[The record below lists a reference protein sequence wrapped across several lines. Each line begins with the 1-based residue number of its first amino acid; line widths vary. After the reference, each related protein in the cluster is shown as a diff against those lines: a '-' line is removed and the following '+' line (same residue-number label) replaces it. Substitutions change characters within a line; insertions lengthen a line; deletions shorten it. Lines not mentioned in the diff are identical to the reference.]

1 MSLAAGKWIRL
12 RPFADSSRQFRMVF
26 INQSQSIQKNS
37 NFWLESDE
45 STWNDLT
52 GLKLILE
59 DSHVD
64 ESRVL
69 LIGLFFVWSASHFTL
84 FNNQVLIP
92 AKEHAVLNG
101 LTRLYYKGTT

>member
-1 MSLAAGKWIRL
+1 MSLAAGKLIRL
-12 RPFADSSRQFRMVF
+12 RPFAESSRQLRLVF

-37 NFWLESDE
+37 NFLLESDE

-52 GLKLILE
+52 GMKLILE

-69 LIGLFFVWSASHFTL
+69 LIGLFFVWPASIFML

-92 AKEHAVLNG
+92 ANKHAVLNG

>member
-37 NFWLESDE
+37 NFWLERDE

-52 GLKLILE
+52 GMKLILE

-69 LIGLFFVWSASHFTL
+69 LIGLFFVWPALHFTL

-92 AKEHAVLNG
+92 TKEHAVLNG
-101 LTRLYYKGTT
+101 LPRLYYKGTT

>member
-1 MSLAAGKWIRL
+1 MSLTAGKWIRL
-12 RPFADSSRQFRMVF
+12 RTFTDSSRQFRMEF
-26 INQSQSIQKNS
+26 INQSKSIQKNS

-52 GLKLILE
+52 GMKPILE

-69 LIGLFFVWSASHFTL
+69 LIVLFFVWLASHFTL

-92 AKEHAVLNG
+92 VKKYAVLNG
-101 LTRLYYKGTT
+101 LTQLYHKGTT

>member
-1 MSLAAGKWIRL
+1 LSSISASPFRTTAIIGWKDDSL
-12 RPFADSSRQFRMVF
+12 
-26 INQSQSIQKNS
+26 
-37 NFWLESDE
+37 E

-52 GLKLILE
+52 GIKLMLR

-69 LIGLFFVWSASHFTL
+69 LICLFFVWPASHFTL

-92 AKEHAVLNG
+92 AKEHAVLNE
-101 LTRLYYKGTT
+101 LALLQYKGTT

>member
-1 MSLAAGKWIRL
+1 MSLSAGKWIRL

-37 NFWLESDE
+37 NFGLESDE

-52 GLKLILE
+52 GMKLILE

-64 ESRVL
+64 ESREL
-69 LIGLFFVWSASHFTL
+69 MIGLFFVWPASHFTL

-92 AKEHAVLNG
+92 SKEHAVLNG